1 MKRAASLSKFM
12 IGMCVVGSIFA
23 YVESAYDSRFYSDSF
38 LTDANRNISSE
49 DLEIS
54 ETADLGNGIP
64 SKEISLN
71 DVPEAIKYQP
81 KIQEIGM
88 NMSPLVNGNW
98 EVIRHYE
105 HEGRV
110 FFDRTNESARPDDF
124 NADFSI
130 KLALVEKSLVMI
142 DEVQTELFNIS
153 LMTRHGTIK
162 LFRPLGNS
170 FEIIEARKLKK
181 VAKEEETTLEQNSS
195 GNDGFHVEDKTC
207 FLKAHAPRLGN
218 KILMGEDALQ
228 GMISINND
236 EISLE
241 GITLKHVDA
250 NGNEKSTET
259 LTFSGMIQDNGTIFQ
274 DGIGGHVSIIGKKEI
289 RIMFAQGP
297 LAQATLTF
305 GIGDRCETEMAQLA
319 PEKEQ
324 EFEEMMQERNAVES
338 DNGERL
344 NPADEMG
351 TIENVEEE
359 RFEEERFED
368 ERFEDEVEDEFA
380 GEEFDGEEFE
390 EDEFD
395 GEGREAAND
404 QNAFNF

>member
-54 ETADLGNGIP
+54 EADRFENGLVAG
-64 SKEISLN
+64 SEISLN
-71 DVPEAIKYQP
+71 DVPEAVKYQP

-105 HEGRV
+105 HEGKV

-124 NADFSI
+124 YADFSI

-162 LFRPLGNS
+162 LFRPLGDS

-181 VAKEEETTLEQNSS
+181 VAIEEETTLEQNSS

-241 GITLKHVDA
+241 GITLKHMDA

-305 GIGDRCETEMAQLA
+305 GIGDRCEAEMAQLA

-324 EFEEMMQERNAVES
+324 EFEEMMEERNAVDS

-344 NPADEMG
+344 NPADQMG
-351 TIENVEEE
+351 TVENFQEE
-359 RFEEERFED
+359 RS
-368 ERFEDEVEDEFA
+368 EDEVE
-380 GEEFDGEEFE
+380 EEFSDEAFEGEEFE
-390 EDEFD
+390 EDELDEEGQFEEG
-395 GEGREAAND
+395 GEAVND
-404 QNAFNF
+404 QNGFSF